1 MLQFIF
7 YKDHADMHPEECGRG
22 DEAGH
27 RGNCTGQDEPDS
39 CLEQADT
46 EGLRGE
52 E

>member
-7 YKDHADMHPEECGRG
+7 YKDQDASGGVWTRG

-27 RGNCTGQDEPDS
+27 RGNCTGHDEPDS